1 MAEGEQEG
9 WSMAE
14 ESEKSLRRMVQV
26 AEVFPDSEI
35 VVSLVRQLSWTHI
48 LALLPLK
55 DPLRREST
63 LKCAVAPFTAAAG
76 WANMAIFMAMR

>member
-63 LKCAVAPFTAAAG
+63 LECAVAPFTALAR
-76 WANMAIFMAMR
+76 WANVAIFMAMR

>member
-48 LALLPLK
+48 LALL
-55 DPLRREST
+55 S
-63 LKCAVAPFTAAAG
+63 A
-76 WANMAIFMAMR
+76 